1 MSMNFGI
8 VTVPRSGSDWVRTVR
23 NAEQQGYGSIQLP
36 DTLYTPSPF
45 PALAAAAA
53 VTSTIRLRP
62 NVLAAPMRSAA
73 ATVRETAALQ
83 MLSDGRFE
91 LGIGAGRPD
100 AQAEAEKFGV
110 PWGSG
115 GDRRR
120 HLVTTI
126 EAVRAGVQP
135 TPAIV
140 IAAGGPRMLATAADL
155 ADRIH
160 LAVDPSAT
168 ENDIADIVATVRDH
182 TDRPIAFTLQAVGV
196 GIQLPYYLSARMGLT
211 SDQLRDS
218 GAAALIPADPAEA
231 AELLEY
237 RREKY
242 GIDEL
247 LVPGELAEP
256 FAPILA
262 RCR

>member
-1 MSMNFGI
+1 MNFGL
-8 VTVPRSGSDWVRTVR
+8 VTVPRSGSDWVRSVQD
-23 NAEQQGYGSIQLP
+23 AEHQGYGSVQLP

-45 PALAAAAA
+45 PVLAAAAA

-120 HLVTTI
+120 HLIATV

-135 TPAIV
+135 VPAIV
-140 IAAGGPRMLATAADL
+140 IAASGPRMLATAAEF

-160 LAVDPSAT
+160 LAVEPSAT
-168 ENDIADIVATVRDH
+168 EQDIAGIVATVRDH
-182 TDRPIAFTLQAVGV
+182 TDRPIVFSLQAVGI
-196 GIQLPYYLSARMGLT
+196 GDRLPYYLSARMSLT
-211 SDQLRDS
+211 GDQLRAA

-231 AELLEY
+231 AEILEY

-247 LVPGELAEP
+247 LVPGELAEA